1 MTYRVVLHSQ
11 RRNVVVIETD
21 YATEELAN
29 EIHNWVTEHNLGTR
43 IAFLMWKLKNEP
55 AITLFL
61 MRWSK

>member
-1 MTYRVVLHSQ
+1 MTHRVVLHSQ

-21 YATEELAN
+21 HATEELAK
-29 EIHNWVTEHNLGTR
+29 EINDWVIENNLGTR
-43 IAFLMWKLKNEP
+43 IAFLMWKLKNES